1 VIYPVSKLSRW
12 AANAEVGSLAEK
24 SLLLVLAGAHAD
36 RDGLISPGPSWMTL
50 AREAKLGRSTVH
62 ITLQKLVDRGYVE
75 VRKQHRE
82 NGSQRPNDYQLLWT
96 EEAARPVQSVD
107 RYPSSQWTGTR
118 PAAGPVQSLDGSD
131 PSSEKTSLTSEN
143 ADPSSQ
149 WTGTRPAAG
158 PLEQE
163 IKNSSGSVRAPAP
176 ARATRAP
183 ARGNI
188 NTGPQERLQ
197 QLAESQG
204 VSKDAYVLVTRWRAG
219 HGNATYTSNLYTR
232 IGKVVTKLLDDGR
245 VGDVVSEALLE
256 WDRRDKAAPGLLPDL
271 CDDVLK
277 RRRAGV
283 VTPLIQR
290 DGTCSMPV
298 AQITD
303 DMLTRRVLEDIL
315 GPDMHQL
322 LAPGDVEDGDPAARD
337 RWYRDADAARLAARR
352 GLARDQLARQQ
363 QKAGSA

>member
-1 VIYPVSKLSRW
+1 MSKLSRW

-36 RDGLISPGPSWMTL
+36 RDGLISPGPSWATL

-62 ITLQKLVDRGYVE
+62 ITLQKLVDRGYVQIL
-75 VRKQHRE
+75 KQHRE

-118 PAAGPVQSLDGSD
+118 PVSGPVQPLDGSD

-163 IKNSSGSVRAPAP
+163 IKNSSSSVRAPAH
-176 ARATRAP
+176 ARARTRA
-183 ARGNI
+183 REDNI
-188 NTGPQERLQ
+188 NTTPQDQLQ
-197 QLAESQG
+197 QLAESAG
-204 VSKDAYVLVTRWRAG
+204 VSKDAYVLVTRWRAT
-219 HGNATYTSNLYTR
+219 HKPPSSSNLYSR
-232 IGKVVTKLLDDGR
+232 IGKVVTPLLGDGQPA
-245 VGDVVSEALLE
+245 DVVLEALVE

-277 RRRAGV
+277 RRRAGT

-298 AQITD
+298 ELITD
-303 DMLTRRVLEDIL
+303 DMLTRRVLEDLL
-315 GPDMHQL
+315 GPDMY
-322 LAPGDVEDGDPAARD
+322 PPYGPREVEEAEPEVRQA
-337 RWYRDADAARLAARR
+337 WYDAAGAKRLAERRAEARQ
-352 GLARDQLARQQ
+352 QLARQQ